1 MSHKG
6 NPLLPIILAV
16 LIVPALTCG
25 LPTWD
30 EVKPALDLPT
40 AAPTLAPQDQQ
51 PPDTPVTAPAQ
62 PTPNAGVYPQVY
74 RGTAQSAAYG
84 ASGDASCASQA
95 QVTLTIQSNG
105 KAQIT
110 ATGPQFFDHV
120 NCTPTDAQITW
131 ILEGAADEDS
141 ATAAFTTCN
150 YGGFVG
156 SGTVSYKD
164 GVLSGQVVCTTK
176 EGKKAVTLVL
186 GPQ

>member
-1 MSHKG
+1 MNHKG
-6 NPLLPIILAV
+6 IPLLPLILAILV
-16 LIVPALTCG
+16 VPALACG

-40 AAPTLAPQDQQ
+40 AAPTLAPQDLQ
-51 PPDTPVTAPAQ
+51 PTAAPETAPAQ
-62 PTPNAGVYPQVY
+62 TTPNASAYPQVY
-74 RGTAQSAAYG
+74 RGTAQSTAYG
-84 ASGDASCASQA
+84 ASGDASCASRA
-95 QVTLTIQSNG
+95 QVTLAIQDGG
-105 KAQIT
+105 KAQVT
-110 ATGPQFFDHV
+110 ATGPQFFDHI

-131 ILEGAADEDS
+131 ILEGAADEAS

-164 GVLSGQVVCTTK
+164 GALSGQLSCTTK

-186 GPQ
+186 GP